1 LCYLKRELDFREGRI
16 NRLGN
21 AAQPTGLSNIPGPKA
36 PPKFKTAF
44 PNRVSP
50 QVESRAK
57 STADNTGTWN
67 QVQQGYSA
75 KPPPLIM
82 TQAAP
87 PPPSPPEPA
96 RMPRSIDEN
105 FGEPDVNRLPRQK
118 TSEDLISAIEDV
130 TQKNDPI
137 YDRLASNKFNIN
149 DDVINSFVIKI
160 NIIFKI

>member
-1 LCYLKRELDFREGRI
+1 
-16 NRLGN
+16 
-21 AAQPTGLSNIPGPKA
+21 
-36 PPKFKTAF
+36 
-44 PNRVSP
+44 
-50 QVESRAK
+50 
-57 STADNTGTWN
+57 
-67 QVQQGYSA
+67 
-75 KPPPLIM
+75 M

-96 RMPRSIDEN
+96 RMPRAIDEN

-149 DDVINSFVIKI
+149 DDVINSFVIYKI
-160 NIIFKI
+160 KHNLFFKLLF